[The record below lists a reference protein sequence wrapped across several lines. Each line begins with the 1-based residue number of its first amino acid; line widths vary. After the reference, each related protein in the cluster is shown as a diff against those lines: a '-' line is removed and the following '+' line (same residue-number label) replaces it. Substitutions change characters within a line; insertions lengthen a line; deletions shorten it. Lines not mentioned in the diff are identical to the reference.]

1 MEVIT
6 ADRERWLHTMLREE
20 HDLPLVGR
28 SAGRAAFATF
38 FAFLALGTIPL
49 LPFIGDVVSDSLV
62 PAPFAV
68 SAVLTGTA
76 FFMVGA
82 AKGRIVAQPWLR
94 GGLETLAI
102 GGAAAI
108 VAFAVGIALQ
118 GLVDGT

>member
-1 MEVIT
+1 M
-6 ADRERWLHTMLREE
+6 
-20 HDLPLVGR
+20 
-28 SAGRAAFATF
+28 
-38 FAFLALGTIPL
+38 
-49 LPFIGDVVSDSLV
+49 

-68 SAVLTGTA
+68 SAILTGTA

>member
-28 SAGRAAFATF
+28 SAGRAAF
-38 FAFLALGTIPL
+38 FAFLALGTISL